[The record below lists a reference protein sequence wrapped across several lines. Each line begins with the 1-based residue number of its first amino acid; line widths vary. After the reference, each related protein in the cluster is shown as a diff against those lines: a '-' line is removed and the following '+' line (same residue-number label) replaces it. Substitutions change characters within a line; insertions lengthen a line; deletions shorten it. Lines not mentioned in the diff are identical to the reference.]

1 MTFFAVPH
9 VSIRRTKLA
18 AAATLLALSALH
30 ATAAIVPTGVTLA
43 AKQEL
48 VRNNGSE
55 VETLDPALVESVVA
69 ANVSRDLFESLTA
82 TDPDGKVVP
91 GVAEKWEQK
100 DATTWIFHLRKNARW
115 SNGDPVTAND
125 FVYGC
130 QRFVDPKTAS
140 SYANVWPLRAKRR
153 GYRGGQEAGER
164 ARRARHRRE
173 HDRSQD

>member
-55 VETLDPALVESVVA
+55 A
-69 ANVSRDLFESLTA
+69 A
-82 TDPDGKVVP
+82 TDDLHGNIGKC
-91 GVAEKWEQK
+91 GVAIEV
-100 DATTWIFHLRKNARW
+100 A
-115 SNGDPVTAND
+115 P
-125 FVYGC
+125 
-130 QRFVDPKTAS
+130 
-140 SYANVWPLRAKRR
+140 
-153 GYRGGQEAGER
+153 
-164 ARRARHRRE
+164 
-173 HDRSQD
+173 